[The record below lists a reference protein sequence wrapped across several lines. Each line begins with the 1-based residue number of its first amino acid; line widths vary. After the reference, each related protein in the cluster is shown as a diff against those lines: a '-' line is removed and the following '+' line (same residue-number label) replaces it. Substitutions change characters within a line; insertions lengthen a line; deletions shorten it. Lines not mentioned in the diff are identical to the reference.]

1 MSDQEYKKVGYLDRS
16 TVMLVEHV
24 YKLLLQHSQAVLDL
38 YRLDIKAFHNP
49 NDQMY
54 EQLQAEH
61 ESLEKEYN
69 QALLDLVI
77 ALFYRRRKTS

>member
-1 MSDQEYKKVGYLDRS
+1 
-16 TVMLVEHV
+16 
-24 YKLLLQHSQAVLDL
+24 VLDL